1 VINGVN
7 DMRKQKQQYTTSPE
21 SQLVPFVYSL
31 TQSELLTAHILRLH
45 PQEVHKIVNKP
56 HIQREIDGYLVHFE
70 SRLRNNW
77 MALLG
82 VLQSTMVINLLDLMR
97 SSNTDTR
104 LQAISIAAE
113 LISKYSEHSENIPP
127 EVLQALQPA
136 ES

>member
-1 VINGVN
+1 
-7 DMRKQKQQYTTSPE
+7 MRKQQQQQYTTSPE
-21 SQLVPFVYSL
+21 SQLVPFVYAL

-45 PQEVHKIVNKP
+45 PQEVRKIVNKP
-56 HIQREIDGYLVHFE
+56 HIKQEIDSYLVHFE
-70 SRLRNNW
+70 TRLRNNW
-77 MALLG
+77 LALLG
-82 VLQSTMVINLLDLMR
+82 VLQSTMVVNLLDLMH

-113 LISKYSEHSENIPP
+113 LISKYSEHSDSVPP